1 MLRIR
6 LRRVG
11 LKKQPSYRMVIAE
24 NEWPRDGRFLEIVGR
39 YNPRTNPETVEV
51 NEERTYHWLKNGA
64 QPTESVAKLLT
75 KQGTMGRF
83 ERVQKGEDLQ
93 AVLAEEPNCAEAHHQ
108 LGLVYGF
115 IGEFERSLEELQKI
129 SGISR
134 QSPTSSQLA
143 HQSLDALLGA
153 WRDLPDRNP
162 PAEK

>member
-51 NEERTYHWLKNGA
+51 NEERMYHWLKNGA
-64 QPTESVAKLLT
+64 QPTESVAQLLT

-83 ERVQKGEDLQ
+83 ERVQKGEALE
-93 AVLAEEPNCAEAHHQ
+93 AVLAEAQTVAETARANTPRRTNPDTVVAKSKKN
-108 LGLVYGF
+108 LKTG
-115 IGEFERSLEELQKI
+115 QK
-129 SGISR
+129 
-134 QSPTSSQLA
+134 
-143 HQSLDALLGA
+143 
-153 WRDLPDRNP
+153 
-162 PAEK
+162 KK

>member
-11 LKKQPSYRMVIAE
+11 LKKQPSYRMVVAE

-51 NEERTYHWLKNGA
+51 DEERMYHWLKNGA
-64 QPTESVAKLLT
+64 QPTESVAQILK

-93 AVLAEEPNCAEAHHQ
+93 AVLAEAQTAAETASANTPRRTNPEIVATKSKKN
-108 LGLVYGF
+108 LKTG
-115 IGEFERSLEELQKI
+115 QK
-129 SGISR
+129 
-134 QSPTSSQLA
+134 
-143 HQSLDALLGA
+143 
-153 WRDLPDRNP
+153 
-162 PAEK
+162 KK

>member
-39 YNPRTNPETVEV
+39 YNPRTHPETVEV
-51 NEERTYHWLKNGA
+51 NEERMYHWLKNGA
-64 QPTESVAKLLT
+64 RPTESVAQLLT

-93 AVLAEEPNCAEAHHQ
+93 AVLTEAQAAAETARANTPRRTNPETVATKSKKN
-108 LGLVYGF
+108 LKTG
-115 IGEFERSLEELQKI
+115 QK
-129 SGISR
+129 
-134 QSPTSSQLA
+134 
-143 HQSLDALLGA
+143 
-153 WRDLPDRNP
+153 
-162 PAEK
+162 KK

>member
-11 LKKQPSYRMVIAE
+11 LKKQPSYRMVVAE

-51 NEERTYHWLKNGA
+51 NEERMYHWLTYGA

-75 KQGTMGRF
+75 KQGTLGRF

-93 AVLAEEPNCAEAHHQ
+93 AVLAEAQTAAESARANTPRRTQ
-108 LGLVYGF
+108 PDTAAAKSKKNLKTG
-115 IGEFERSLEELQKI
+115 QK
-129 SGISR
+129 
-134 QSPTSSQLA
+134 
-143 HQSLDALLGA
+143 
-153 WRDLPDRNP
+153 
-162 PAEK
+162 KK

>member
-93 AVLAEEPNCAEAHHQ
+93 AVLAEALAAAETA
-108 LGLVYGF
+108 
-115 IGEFERSLEELQKI
+115 RSSTPRRTNPDTAAAKSKKNLKTGQK
-129 SGISR
+129 
-134 QSPTSSQLA
+134 
-143 HQSLDALLGA
+143 
-153 WRDLPDRNP
+153 
-162 PAEK
+162 KK